1 MGFRRY
7 DHKTLMQGIQMMIQ
21 GSITEAFAVR
31 DGKEKEGN
39 FAASMPTAP
48 VAEGHLTGRGI
59 IPPPSFSLTSP
70 LAMPQ
75 HVLSRWPWVSEDTIK
90 TIALGNFD
98 IDNLPK
104 LHRSDELRNTLS
116 KTIGLLTLQHC

>member
-75 HVLSRWPWVSEDTIK
+75 HVLSRWPWVSEDTITK
-90 TIALGNFD
+90 HSCKA
-98 IDNLPK
+98 
-104 LHRSDELRNTLS
+104 S
-116 KTIGLLTLQHC
+116 K